1 LEALRATFCSV
12 EEFIHGMEFKAFFV
26 KLVLL
31 KSYAIAVVM
40 HFLAQYALAFT
51 PAFWAFL
58 AGGRL

>member
-1 LEALRATFCSV
+1 
-12 EEFIHGMEFKAFFV
+12 MEFKAFFV

-31 KSYAIAVVM
+31 KSYDIAVVM